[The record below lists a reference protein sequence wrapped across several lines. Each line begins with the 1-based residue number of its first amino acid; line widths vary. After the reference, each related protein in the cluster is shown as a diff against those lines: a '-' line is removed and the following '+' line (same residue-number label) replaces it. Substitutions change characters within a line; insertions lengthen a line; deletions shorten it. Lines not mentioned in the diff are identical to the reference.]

1 MYLDDSLRLLSY
13 MSEEDKVQPNIYI
26 LNSILL
32 LHCNALRTKEVEQR
46 ILPMFS
52 RLNIPYNLY
61 TFQAL
66 INHYTETQD
75 FDRALELYEKMK
87 ERGIQGSKMIMNQI
101 LKISAFKGDTDIAVH
116 CLREMDE
123 RNIEPYM
130 YLLRRIWD
138 TKNMPDRLYV
148 EMAKYRHILDNTR
161 RGHRRFKGIHI
172 GRKTD
177 PGMQYFH
184 SRYKRHKKKFMKRP
198 KLKR

>member
-87 ERGIQGSKMIMNQI
+87 ERGI
-101 LKISAFKGDTDIAVH
+101 
-116 CLREMDE
+116 
-123 RNIEPYM
+123 
-130 YLLRRIWD
+130 
-138 TKNMPDRLYV
+138 
-148 EMAKYRHILDNTR
+148 
-161 RGHRRFKGIHI
+161 
-172 GRKTD
+172 
-177 PGMQYFH
+177 
-184 SRYKRHKKKFMKRP
+184 
-198 KLKR
+198 